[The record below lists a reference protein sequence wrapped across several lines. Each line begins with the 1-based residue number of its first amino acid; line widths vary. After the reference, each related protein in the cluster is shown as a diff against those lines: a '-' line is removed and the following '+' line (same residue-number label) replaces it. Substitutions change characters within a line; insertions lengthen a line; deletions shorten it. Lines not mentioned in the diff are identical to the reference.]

1 MSASNPHNASA
12 IQELIA
18 AEARAQQLLDEC
30 VRQQA
35 IVAGTT
41 ERALSERVFAIAAAM
56 FGVKRYWHKRIVR
69 AGRNTV
75 LPYAANPPDLTIQ
88 ADDIVFFDFGPVFG
102 DWEADVGRTIVVGD
116 DPRKHQLAADVA
128 RGWDLA
134 AEYFRAHPD
143 ITAAELYR
151 HVGEL
156 ARRSGWD
163 QGHVHCGHVV
173 GRFPHEKELDD
184 ETVYLRADNP
194 RPLRRPGLTGQ
205 PLRWILEIHFVD
217 PAREFG
223 GFQEA
228 LLLEADEVDLAK

>member
-1 MSASNPHNASA
+1 MSS

-30 VRQQA
+30 VRLQA
-35 IVAGTT
+35 IVPGTT
-41 ERALSERVFAIAAAM
+41 ERALSERVFAIAESM

-102 DWEADVGRTIVVGD
+102 DWEADVGRTVVVGD

-134 AEYFRAHPD
+134 SEYFRTHPD
-143 ITAAELYR
+143 VTAAELYR
-151 HVGEL
+151 QVGEL
-156 ARRSGWD
+156 ARGFGWD
-163 QGHVHCGHVV
+163 HGHVHCGHVV
-173 GRFPHEKELDD
+173 GRFPHEQELDD
-184 ETVYLRADNP
+184 DTVYLRADNP
-194 RPLRRPGLTGQ
+194 RPLRRLGLTGQ

-223 GFQEA
+223 GFQES
-228 LLLEADEVDLAK
+228 LLLEADER